1 MSIYKNIKVG
11 IIDYK
16 LNNLFSI
23 YNALK
28 KIGYKTNIIDLN
40 VRNYKTYDLVV
51 LPGVGSYSYAMDYIK
66 KFNIF

>member
-28 KIGYKTNIIDLN
+28 KLDIIL
-40 VRNYKTYDLVV
+40 KLLMQKLKIIIHMT
-51 LPGVGSYSYAMDYIK
+51 
-66 KFNIF
+66 